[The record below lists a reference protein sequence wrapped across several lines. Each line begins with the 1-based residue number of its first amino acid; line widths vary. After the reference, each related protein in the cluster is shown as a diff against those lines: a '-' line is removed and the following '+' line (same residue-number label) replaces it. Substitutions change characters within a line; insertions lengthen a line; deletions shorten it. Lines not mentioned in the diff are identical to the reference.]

1 MNGCSDTATGYTIS
15 GGSGGGT
22 AVGTVANSSSIR
34 IFPNPATSVLT
45 IDAPMNVNVSI
56 LSVDGKTLISQKDA
70 NSIDISQL
78 ANGMYMILI
87 YNENDILLMT
97 SKFVKSVQ

>member
-1 MNGCSDTATGYTIS
+1 MAGVQSIGAGNNG
-15 GGSGGGT
+15 
-22 AVGTVANSSSIR
+22 NIR

-56 LSVDGKTLISQKDA
+56 LSVDGKTLIAQKSA

-78 ANGMYMILI
+78 ANGMYLIMI
-87 YNENDILLMT
+87 YNETDMLLMT
-97 SKFVKSVQ
+97 SKFVKSEQ